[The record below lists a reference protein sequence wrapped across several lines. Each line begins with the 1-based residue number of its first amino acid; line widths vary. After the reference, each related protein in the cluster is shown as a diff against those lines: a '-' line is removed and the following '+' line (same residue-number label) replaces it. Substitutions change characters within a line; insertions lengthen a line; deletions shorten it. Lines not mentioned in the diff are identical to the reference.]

1 MAFQFEIGQEYQ
13 TQSGEIVKVL
23 GRTNLIGYECLI
35 CSDKKHRYD
44 RSTESDDA
52 GRVTGTNH
60 DYSCPDNFR
69 RNIGEIACLRCGKEI
84 ANARQHSELCPKNF
98 LGHTQLSHSLSL
110 TDYSLLEQ
118 SNEQAGSIQAS

>member
-1 MAFQFEIGQEYQ
+1 MAFQFEIGQRYQ

-23 GRTNLIGYECLI
+23 GRTNTVGYECLI

-52 GRVTGTNH
+52 GRVTGTAH

-69 RNIGEIACLRCGKEI
+69 RNSGACLRCGKEI
-84 ANARQHSELCPKNF
+84 ANMRQHGELCPKNF
-98 LGHTQLSHSLSL
+98 LGHTQLSHSLSV
-110 TDYSLLEQ
+110 TDHMSLLEKEH
-118 SNEQAGSIQAS
+118 EQAGSVQAS